1 MPDMML
7 LDNNVFKTV
16 KIRNGRWKNIL

>member
-1 MPDMML
+1 MSDMML

-16 KIRNGRWKNIL
+16 KILNGRWKNIL

>member
-16 KIRNGRWKNIL
+16 KIRNGRWKSIL